1 MILKINHSSSPMNTF
16 THIKPIFK
24 RNSLSFSFHEMGIS
38 HHSEPTV
45 HTMYVC
51 IVEGESLLRS
61 CVQSLPGERQ
71 YFNKIE
77 HHAIQEKAS

>member
-1 MILKINHSSSPMNTF
+1 
-16 THIKPIFK
+16 
-24 RNSLSFSFHEMGIS
+24 MGIS

>member
-1 MILKINHSSSPMNTF
+1 
-16 THIKPIFK
+16 
-24 RNSLSFSFHEMGIS
+24 MGTS
-38 HHSEPTV
+38 RYSEPTV

-77 HHAIQEKAS
+77 HHGKGFLNTHTTKLDIYRVTKL